1 MTSRTSVVN
10 DLVVPHGSPQTADV
24 EGSAPTGE
32 RSPVTLPV
40 GGLTRPTVLEI
51 PAADLVP
58 GDVILVGPRRS
69 RETVEIVAHRMDG
82 KVAVR
87 TTVARRVHAAGELVE
102 VPRG

>member
-40 GGLTRPTVLEI
+40 GGRPRPTVLEI
-51 PAADLVP
+51 PASDLAP
-58 GDVILVGPRRS
+58 GDVILVGPTRRP
-69 RETVEIVAHRMDG
+69 ETVDAVARRADG
-82 KVAVR
+82 MVAVV
-87 TTVARRVHAAGELVE
+87 TTVARRLHGPNEMVE